1 MSAPGRFLKTA
12 AVILFILSLQ
22 LNVFP
27 VLNFI
32 PVKPDLFLVLAVVCG
47 IRNSSFPR
55 ALSWGFSLGLLKD
68 IFSIRFFGFNS
79 FVFTADIFIIYLLCR
94 RFYKD
99 SLGFSLISVFCAGM
113 FNCFLFA
120 LVSGRFYFII
130 GMAEASELPFL
141 PLGPKNDYD
150 FIDLGRHKA
159 CPYFSYLLLCVYVIY
174 GY

>member
-32 PVKPDLFLVLAVVCG
+32 PVKPDLFLVLALTIG
-47 IRNSSFPR
+47 IRNSSLPR

-79 FVFTADIFIIYLLCR
+79 FVFAADTFIISLACR
-94 RFYKD
+94 RFYKE
-99 SLGFSLISVFCAGM
+99 SLWFNLILISCAGM
-113 FNCFLFA
+113 FNYLLFA

-130 GMAEASELPFL
+130 GMAEAAMNCLFF
-141 PLGPKNDYD
+141 PLVRRIYD
-150 FIDLGRHKA
+150 LTIDNRL
-159 CPYFSYLLLCVYVIY
+159 STID
-174 GY
+174 

>member
-22 LNVFP
+22 LNVLP

-32 PVKPDLFLVLAVVCG
+32 PVKPDLFLVLALTIG
-47 IRNSSFPR
+47 IRNSSLPR

-79 FVFTADIFIIYLLCR
+79 FIFAADTFIISLACR
-94 RFYKD
+94 RFYKE
-99 SLGFSLISVFCAGM
+99 SLWFNLILIFCAGM
-113 FNCFLFA
+113 FNYLLFA

-130 GMAEASELPFL
+130 GMAEASLNCLFF
-141 PLGPKNDYD
+141 PLVRRIYNLT
-150 FIDLGRHKA
+150 IDD
-159 CPYFSYLLLCVYVIY
+159 
-174 GY
+174 

>member
-32 PVKPDLFLVLAVVCG
+32 PVKPDLFLVLALTIG
-47 IRNSSFPR
+47 IRNTSFPR

-79 FVFTADIFIIYLLCR
+79 FVFAADTFIIYLACR
-94 RFYKD
+94 RFYKE
-99 SLGFSLISVFCAGM
+99 SFWFNLILISCAGM
-113 FNCFLFA
+113 FNYLLFA
-120 LVSGRFYFII
+120 LVYGRFYFII
-130 GMAEASELPFL
+130 GMAEASLNCLFF
-141 PLGPKNDYD
+141 PLVRRIYD
-150 FIDLGRHKA
+150 LTIDRYA
-159 CPYFSYLLLCVYVIY
+159 YT
-174 GY
+174 

>member
-32 PVKPDLFLVLAVVCG
+32 PVKPDLFLVLALTIG
-47 IRNSSFPR
+47 IRNSSLPR

-79 FVFTADIFIIYLLCR
+79 FVFAADTFIISLACR
-94 RFYKD
+94 RFYKE
-99 SLGFSLISVFCAGM
+99 SLWFNLILISCAGM
-113 FNCFLFA
+113 FNYLLFA

-130 GMAEASELPFL
+130 GMAEASLNCLFF
-141 PLGPKNDYD
+141 PLVRRIYD
-150 FIDLGRHKA
+150 LTILGRHKA
-159 CPYFSYLLLCVYVIY
+159 CPYD
-174 GY
+174 

>member
-27 VLNFI
+27 VLKFI

-47 IRNSSFPR
+47 IRNASFPR

-120 LVSGRFYFII
+120 LVSGRFY
-130 GMAEASELPFL
+130 L
-141 PLGPKNDYD
+141 
-150 FIDLGRHKA
+150 
-159 CPYFSYLLLCVYVIY
+159 
-174 GY
+174 